1 MRWLALLALLISGT
15 VFAPHVAAQPTETAT
30 IDHVVA
36 VTSRWLQV
44 YVRSPAMAGIVH
56 IDLLLPADTTSP
68 HPTVYLLEGI
78 DSARPDQNDWT
89 AQGGAVDFFADK
101 DVNVVLPVGGAGS
114 FYTDWQRPDPLRGRQ
129 QWETLL
135 TRELPPLLD
144 TRFHGNG
151 VDAIV
156 GISMGAQAAMM
167 LAERSGDLY
176 RAVSALS
183 GCFDSGDTLGK
194 AELRYIIA
202 TDGSDPDNMWGP
214 ATDPDWLAHDVL
226 AHASQLTGKSLY
238 IYAATG
244 FPGVH
249 ENSATPNLPD
259 AVLEG
264 GAIEFGARLCTEAL
278 QRRLG
283 ELGIPATYDLAPA
296 GTHSWPYWRD
306 QLSAEWPVLAAA
318 LGR

>member
-1 MRWLALLALLISGT
+1 MRWLALLALLISVT
-15 VFAPHVAAQPTETAT
+15 ACAPRVSAQPTETAT
-30 IDHVVA
+30 IDHIVP

-44 YVRSPAMAGIVH
+44 YVRSPAMAGIVQ
-56 IDLLLPADTTSP
+56 IDLLLPADAGSP

-114 FYTDWQRPDPLRGRQ
+114 FYTDWQRDDPVRGRQ
-129 QWETLL
+129 EWETLL

-144 TRFHGNG
+144 AEFHGNG
-151 VDAIV
+151 VNAIV
-156 GISMGAQAAMM
+156 GVSMGAQAAMM

-183 GCFDSGDTLGK
+183 GCFDSADSPGQ
-194 AELRYIIA
+194 AELRYIVSA
-202 TDGSDPDNMWGP
+202 DGSDPDNMWGP
-214 ATDPDWLAHDVL
+214 AADPEWLAHDVL

-244 FPGVH
+244 LPGAH
-249 ENSATPNLPD
+249 ENSASPNLQD
-259 AVLEG
+259 VIIEG

-296 GTHSWPYWRD
+296 GTHSWPYWQD
-306 QLSAEWPVLAAA
+306 QLDAGWPVLAAA
-318 LGR
+318 LER